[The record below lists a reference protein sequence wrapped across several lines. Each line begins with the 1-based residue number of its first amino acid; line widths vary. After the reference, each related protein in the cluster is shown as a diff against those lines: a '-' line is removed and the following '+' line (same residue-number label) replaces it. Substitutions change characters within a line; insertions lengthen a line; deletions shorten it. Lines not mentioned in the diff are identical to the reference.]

1 MGFFLHCFV
10 SGDDNVQ
17 HTLRSSTPST
27 TTGEEEASEGLT
39 PILQKWFL
47 ESSNGSALGIGEG
60 EQPSPVSILDSPF
73 QDEVSIT
80 PEPSL
85 AGHNFFLNS
94 NQESYHQMSP
104 HCSSR
109 INPMR
114 HICILFYLVSPLFC
128 R

>member
-1 MGFFLHCFV
+1 M

-17 HTLRSSTPST
+17 HTLHSSTPST

-47 ESSNGSALGIGEG
+47 ESSNGSAMGIGEG

-85 AGHNFFLNS
+85 AGHNFFLYS
-94 NQESYHQMSP
+94 NQESYIKCPHIVVVESILCNTFAFYSTWFP
-104 HCSSR
+104 HCSVGRFAYS
-109 INPMR
+109 
-114 HICILFYLVSPLFC
+114 V
-128 R
+128 